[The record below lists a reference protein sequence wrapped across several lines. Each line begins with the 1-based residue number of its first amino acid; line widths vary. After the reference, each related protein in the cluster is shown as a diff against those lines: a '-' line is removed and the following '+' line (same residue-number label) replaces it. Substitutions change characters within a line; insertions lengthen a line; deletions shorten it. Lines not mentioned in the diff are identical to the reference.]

1 MIKNELMNKIKE
13 CGQKAINEGVYREF
27 RNELDSKL
35 SELGLTNKVKS
46 SDLSLYATCCV
57 LALNEVLEDKNYGR
71 KLERYNSAFLLRG

>member
-27 RNELDSKL
+27 RNGLDSKL

-57 LALNEVLEDKNYGR
+57 LALNEVLEDKKLWEKIR
-71 KLERYNSAFLLRG
+71 KVQ